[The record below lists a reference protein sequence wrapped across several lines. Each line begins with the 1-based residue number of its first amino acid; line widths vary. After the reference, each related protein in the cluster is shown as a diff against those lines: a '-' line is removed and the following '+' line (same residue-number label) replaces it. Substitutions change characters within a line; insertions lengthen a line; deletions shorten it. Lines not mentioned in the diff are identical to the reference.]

1 MTGGDLAYRDLA
13 VALAAGL
20 LVGIERGWRQRDVT
34 TGGRVAGVRTFAL
47 LGGLGGMIGLL
58 AQAYDIVIPAIMLG
72 AAVLMLVFG
81 YAKSMSAPEDV
92 SITSLI
98 AALLTL
104 CFGMLATAGHPALAM
119 AAAAVVTMI
128 LALRSSLHGLIQKLG
143 ETDVIALARFAIIAG
158 AIWPFLPNARYG
170 PFDAWNPQQ
179 LWLVVVFVT
188 GLSFAGYAA
197 SRIFGADKGILAT
210 AAIGGA
216 YSSTAVTALL
226 SHRLR
231 TDETGHGTLSA
242 GIALATSIMF
252 IRVLLLT
259 AIIAGFA
266 FWPILRLVGPAV
278 LVGVAAGLLLLRDRT
293 PAVAEPSTR
302 PGNPIAII
310 PAFGFLVLVAI
321 MAVAARWA
329 EMRFG
334 GGGALALITAIGVF
348 DVDAA
353 IITLDGLAPHSVDR
367 NLAGLALSG
376 AVLANMLVK
385 IGVVIV
391 YAGFKRG
398 RKRDYRL
405 VRRSGNFGRRVR
417 ADDIYCEMGA
427 NESGASRNHLPWG
440 SRYRHRLL
448 L

>member
-1 MTGGDLAYRDLA
+1 MIVGDLAYRDLG
-13 VALAAGL
+13 VAIAAGL
-20 LVGIERGWRQRDVT
+20 LLGVERGWRQRDVT
-34 TGGRVAGVRTFAL
+34 AGGRVAGVRTFAL
-47 LGGLGGMIGLL
+47 LAGLGGMIGLL
-58 AQAYDIVIPAIMLG
+58 ARQYGIVIPAILLSGAVIMLIIG
-72 AAVLMLVFG
+72 HAQ
-81 YAKSMSAPEDV
+81 SMAGPADV
-92 SITSLI
+92 SVTNVV

-104 CFGMLATAGHPALAM
+104 CLGVLATSGQPALAM

-128 LALRSSLHGLIQKLG
+128 LASRSSLHALIQKLG
-143 ETDVIALARFAIIAG
+143 EEDVIALARFAIIAG
-158 AIWPFLPNARYG
+158 AIWPFLPDARYG
-170 PFDAWNPQQ
+170 PLDAWNPQQ

-188 GLSFAGYAA
+188 GLSFASYVA
-197 SRIFGADKGILAT
+197 SRIFGAEKGILAT

-231 TDETGHGTLSA
+231 SDEAGHGTLSA

-252 IRVLLLT
+252 VRVLLLT
-259 AIIAGFA
+259 AIIADFA
-266 FWPILRLVGPAV
+266 FLPVLRLAGLAV
-278 LVGVAAGLLLLRDRT
+278 LVGVIAGLVLLRDHT
-293 PAVAEPSTR
+293 PVTTQEPAQ

-310 PAFGFLVLVAI
+310 PAIGFLVLVAI

-329 EMRFG
+329 EARFG

-353 IITLDGLAPHSVDR
+353 IITLGGLSSDNVDR

-385 IGVVIV
+385 IGVVIL

-398 RKRDYRL
+398 RNAIL
-405 VRRSGNFGRRVR
+405 ALST
-417 ADDIYCEMGA
+417 GA
-427 NESGASRNHLPWG
+427 ASLAGACALAIFA
-440 SRYRHRLL
+440 
-448 L
+448 

>member
-1 MTGGDLAYRDLA
+1 MTISDLAYRDLA

-47 LGGLGGMIGLL
+47 LGGLGGMVGLL
-58 AQAYDIVIPAIMLG
+58 AREFGIVLPSILLG
-72 AAVLMLVFG
+72 AAVIMLIIG
-81 YAKSMSAPEDV
+81 YARSMAGPTDV

-104 CFGMLATAGHPALAM
+104 CFGMLATSGNPALAM
-119 AAAAVVTMI
+119 AAAAIVTMI
-128 LALRSSLHGLIQKLG
+128 LALRSALHGLIQKVG
-143 ETDVIALARFAIIAG
+143 EADVIALARFAIIAG
-158 AIWPFLPNARYG
+158 AIWPFLPNQRYG
-170 PFDAWNPQQ
+170 PYDAWNPQQ

-188 GLSFAGYAA
+188 GLSFASYVA
-197 SRIFGADKGILAT
+197 SRIFGAEKGILAT

-231 TDETGHGTLSA
+231 SDEVGHGTLSA

-252 IRVLLLT
+252 VRVLLLT
-259 AIIAGFA
+259 AIIADFA
-266 FWPILRLVGPAV
+266 FMPVLRLAGPAV
-278 LVGVAAGLLLLRDRT
+278 LVGVVAGLFLLRDRAPVAKQE
-293 PAVAEPSTR
+293 PARLE
-302 PGNPIAII
+302 NPIAIV
-310 PAFGFLVLVAI
+310 PALGFLVLVAI
-321 MAVAARWA
+321 MAVAARWSEA
-329 EMRFG
+329 RFG

-353 IITLDGLAPHSVDR
+353 IITLGGLAPDSVDR
-367 NLAGLALSG
+367 NLAGMALSG

-398 RKRDYRL
+398 RSAIIAL
-405 VRRSGNFGRRVR
+405 S
-417 ADDIYCEMGA
+417 AGA
-427 NESGASRNHLPWG
+427 ATLAGACALALFS
-440 SRYRHRLL
+440 
-448 L
+448 

>member
-1 MTGGDLAYRDLA
+1 MIVGDLAYRDLG
-13 VALAAGL
+13 VAIAAGL

-34 TGGRVAGVRTFAL
+34 KGSRVAGVRTFAL

-58 AQAYDIVIPAIMLG
+58 ARQHGIFIPAILLGGAVIMLI
-72 AAVLMLVFG
+72 MG
-81 YAKSMSAPEDV
+81 YARSMPGPKDV
-92 SITSLI
+92 SVTNVV

-104 CFGMLATAGHPALAM
+104 CLGILATSGQPALAM

-128 LALRSSLHGLIQKLG
+128 LASRSGLHALIQKLG
-143 ETDVIALARFAIIAG
+143 EEDVIALARFAIIAG
-158 AIWPFLPNARYG
+158 AIWPFLPDARYG
-170 PFDAWNPQQ
+170 PLDAWNPQQ

-188 GLSFAGYAA
+188 GLSFASYVA
-197 SRIFGADKGILAT
+197 SRNFGAEKGILIT

-231 TDETGHGTLSA
+231 NDETGHGTLSA

-252 IRVLLLT
+252 VRVLLLT
-259 AIIAGFA
+259 AVIADFA
-266 FWPILRLVGPAV
+266 FLPVLRLVGFAV
-278 LVGVAAGLLLLRDRT
+278 LAGVIAGLVLLRDRSPVASQE
-293 PAVAEPSTR
+293 PAQPR
-302 PGNPIAII
+302 NPIAII
-310 PAFGFLVLVAI
+310 PAIGFLVLVAI

-329 EMRFG
+329 EARFG

-353 IITLDGLAPHSVDR
+353 IITLGGLTSGSIDR

-385 IGVVIV
+385 IGVVIL

-398 RKRDYRL
+398 RSAILALSAGAVSLAGACVL
-405 VRRSGNFGRRVR
+405 VIFT
-417 ADDIYCEMGA
+417 
-427 NESGASRNHLPWG
+427 
-440 SRYRHRLL
+440 
-448 L
+448 

>member
-1 MTGGDLAYRDLA
+1 MTVGDLAYRDFG
-13 VALAAGL
+13 VALATGL
-20 LVGIERGWRQRDVT
+20 LIGIERGWRQRDVN

-58 AQAYDIVIPAIMLG
+58 AQLHGIIMPAILLGIAVVMLG
-72 AAVLMLVFG
+72 LG
-81 YAKSMSAPEDV
+81 YTRSMSGPTDV

-104 CFGMLATAGHPALAM
+104 CFGILATSGYPALAM

-128 LALRSSLHGLIQKLG
+128 LSLRTALHGLIQKLG
-143 ETDVIALARFAIIAG
+143 EEDVIALARFAIIAG
-158 AIWPFLPNARYG
+158 AIWPFLPDERYG
-170 PFDAWNPQQ
+170 PYDAWNPHQ

-188 GLSFAGYAA
+188 GLSFAGYVA
-197 SRIFGADKGILAT
+197 SRVFGSEQGILAT
-210 AAIGGA
+210 SAIGGA

-231 TDETGHGTLSA
+231 VDEAGHGTLSA

-252 IRVLLLT
+252 VRVLLLT
-259 AIIAGFA
+259 AIIADFA
-266 FWPILRLVGPAV
+266 FLPVLRLAGPAV
-278 LVGVAAGLLLLRDRT
+278 LVGVVAGLLLLRDRASVAVQE
-293 PAVAEPSTR
+293 PAR
-302 PGNPIAII
+302 LGNPIAIM
-310 PAFGFLVLVAI
+310 PALGFLVLVAI

-329 EMRFG
+329 EARFG

-353 IITLDGLAPHSVDR
+353 IITLGGLAPDSIDR

-398 RKRDYRL
+398 GKAIIAL
-405 VRRSGNFGRRVR
+405 S
-417 ADDIYCEMGA
+417 AGA
-427 NESGASRNHLPWG
+427 ATLAGACALMIFM
-440 SRYRHRLL
+440 
-448 L
+448 

>member
-1 MTGGDLAYRDLA
+1 MSAGGDLAYRDLA

-20 LVGIERGWRQRDVT
+20 LVGIERGWRQREVT
-34 TGGRVAGVRTFAL
+34 TGGRVGGVRTFAL

-58 AQAYDIVIPAIMLG
+58 AQNYGIVMPAILLG
-72 AAVLMLVFG
+72 GATITLAFG

-92 SITSLI
+92 SITSLV

-104 CFGMLATAGHPALAM
+104 SFGMLATSGHPALAM

-128 LALRSSLHGLIQKLG
+128 LALRSALHGLIQKLG
-143 ETDVIALARFAIIAG
+143 EADVIALARFAIIAG
-158 AIWPFLPNARYG
+158 AIWPFLPDTRYG
-170 PFDAWNPQQ
+170 PFDAWNPRQ

-188 GLSFAGYAA
+188 GLSFAGYAS
-197 SRIFGADKGILAT
+197 SRIFGAAKGILAT

-231 TDETGHGTLSA
+231 TDEAGHGTLSA

-252 IRVLLLT
+252 VRVLLLT

-266 FWPILRLVGPAV
+266 FWPVLRLVGPAM
-278 LVGVAAGLLLLRDRT
+278 LVGVTVALLMLRDRT
-293 PAVAEPSTR
+293 PAATAEPTR
-302 PGNPIAII
+302 PGNPIAIL
-310 PAFGFLVLVAI
+310 PALGFLGLVAI

-329 EMRFG
+329 EMSFG
-334 GGGALALITAIGVF
+334 GGGALALITAVGVF

-353 IITLDGLAPHSVDR
+353 IITLGGISAVNIDLD
-367 NLAGLALSG
+367 LAGLSLGG

-385 IGVVIV
+385 IGVVII

-398 RKRDYRL
+398 RNAIMAL
-405 VRRSGNFGRRVR
+405 S
-417 ADDIYCEMGA
+417 AGA
-427 NESGASRNHLPWG
+427 ATLAGVCAVALFR
-440 SRYRHRLL
+440 
-448 L
+448 

>member
-1 MTGGDLAYRDLA
+1 MIVNDLAYRDLG

-20 LVGIERGWRQRDVT
+20 LIGIERGWRQRDVDS
-34 TGGRVAGVRTFAL
+34 GGRVAGVRTFAL

-58 AQAYDIVIPAIMLG
+58 ARQYGIVIPAILLG
-72 AAVLMLVFG
+72 AAVLMLIIG
-81 YAKSMSAPEDV
+81 YARSMSAPADV
-92 SITSLI
+92 SITSLV

-104 CFGMLATAGHPALAM
+104 CFGMLATSGHPALAM

-143 ETDVIALARFAIIAG
+143 EADVIAIARFAIIAG
-158 AIWPFLPNARYG
+158 AIWPFLPDAPYG
-170 PFDAWNPQQ
+170 PYDAWNPQQ

-188 GLSFAGYAA
+188 GLSLAGYIA
-197 SRIFGADKGILAT
+197 SRVFGAEKGILAT

-231 TDETGHGTLSA
+231 EDKTGHGTLSA

-259 AIIAGFA
+259 AIIADFA
-266 FWPILRLVGPAV
+266 FLPVLRLAGPAV
-278 LVGVAAGLLLLRDRT
+278 LVGVVAGLVLLRDRT
-293 PAVAEPSTR
+293 PAVAEKTAR
-302 PGNPIAII
+302 LGNPIEII
-310 PAFGFLVLVAI
+310 PALGFLVLVAI

-329 EMRFG
+329 EARFG

-353 IITLDGLAPHSVDR
+353 IVTLGGLAPDSVDP
-367 NLAGLALSG
+367 NLAGLALIG

-385 IGVVIV
+385 IGVVVI

-398 RKRDYRL
+398 RSAIIAL
-405 VRRSGNFGRRVR
+405 S
-417 ADDIYCEMGA
+417 AGA
-427 NESGASRNHLPWG
+427 GTLAGVAAFVLFT
-440 SRYRHRLL
+440 
-448 L
+448 

>member
-1 MTGGDLAYRDLA
+1 MTGGDLAYRDLG

-20 LVGIERGWRQRDVT
+20 LIGIERGWRQRNIGE
-34 TGGRVAGVRTFAL
+34 GGRVAGVRTFAL

-58 AQAYDIVIPAIMLG
+58 AQQHGISLSAILLGG
-72 AAVLMLVFG
+72 AAIILIMG
-81 YAKSMSAPEDV
+81 YARSMPGPKDV
-92 SITSLI
+92 SVTNVV

-104 CFGMLATAGHPALAM
+104 CLGILATSGQPALAM

-128 LALRSSLHGLIQKLG
+128 LASRSALHGLIEKLG
-143 ETDVIALARFAIIAG
+143 EADVIALARFSIIAG

-170 PFDAWNPQQ
+170 PYDAWNPQQ

-188 GLSFAGYAA
+188 GLSFASYVA
-197 SRIFGADKGILAT
+197 SRIFGAEKGILAT

-231 TDETGHGTLSA
+231 SDEAGHSTLSA

-259 AIIAGFA
+259 AVIADFAFLPVLRLSGLAVSIGVIAG
-266 FWPILRLVGPAV
+266 LV
-278 LVGVAAGLLLLRDRT
+278 LLRDRT
-293 PAVAEPSTR
+293 PVTMQQPAQL
-302 PGNPIAII
+302 GNPIAII
-310 PAFGFLVLVAI
+310 SAIGFLVLVAI

-329 EMRFG
+329 EARFG
-334 GGGALALITAIGVF
+334 GDGALALITAIGVF

-353 IITLDGLAPHSVDR
+353 IITLGGLTSESVDR

-385 IGVVIV
+385 IGVVIL

-398 RKRDYRL
+398 RSAIMALSAGAVSLAGACAL
-405 VRRSGNFGRRVR
+405 VSFT
-417 ADDIYCEMGA
+417 
-427 NESGASRNHLPWG
+427 
-440 SRYRHRLL
+440 
-448 L
+448 